1 MSFTAAHESKDVR
14 RACQSCQERKARFSY
29 GGRVRADRDHTL
41 CFECF
46 RSERD
51 RQRATRLA
59 DMSTLAPRS
68 PFLRSLT
75 PRQVGHRLRMLI
87 HLSTGAPLLALHA
100 GHRVPGL
107 AEDALEAKGRG
118 HQH

>member
-59 DMSTLAPRS
+59 EVSTLAPRS
-68 PFLRSLT
+68 PFLRPLT
-75 PRQVGHRLRMLI
+75 PRQVGHRQQMLV
-87 HLSTGAPLLALHA
+87 HLSSGMRMIYADGGRPGRLPSA
-100 GHRVPGL
+100 GRT
-107 AEDALEAKGRG
+107 EST
-118 HQH
+118 

>member
-14 RACQSCQERKARFSY
+14 RACQSCQEPKAHFSY
-29 GGRVRADRDHTL
+29 DGRVRADRDHTL

-59 DMSTLAPRS
+59 EVSTLAPRS
-68 PFLRSLT
+68 PFLRPLT
-75 PRQVGHRLRMLI
+75 PRQVGHRLQMLT
-87 HLSTGAPLLALHA
+87 HLASRAPSL
-100 GHRVPGL
+100 
-107 AEDALEAKGRG
+107 
-118 HQH
+118 